1 MLYEKKEGS
10 INIYKVVPKSEEIKR
25 YRKSVLERTKECL
38 VYKLKNGGDNPLIIG
53 NKSTY
58 FMHDFVY
65 DNSNALES
73 GSWSSIYE
81 SSNDFITKS
90 NYLAGIYD
98 TKEVAEVYQYNP
110 TLNVVHR
117 FLQTMKPEVIARNSY
132 GLVYMSTLLDLPE
145 NLYNLHML
153 LQEKYD
159 RVVNSNIQRQLQLF
173 DYELMK
179 NISFKE
185 LEELKELGLIQE
197 GVDSKSIIGSMI
209 LKKIKKDQ

>member
-1 MLYEKKEGS
+1 
-10 INIYKVVPKSEEIKR
+10 
-25 YRKSVLERTKECL
+25 
-38 VYKLKNGGDNPLIIG
+38 
-53 NKSTY
+53 
-58 FMHDFVY
+58 
-65 DNSNALES
+65 
-73 GSWSSIYE
+73 
-81 SSNDFITKS
+81 
-90 NYLAGIYD
+90 
-98 TKEVAEVYQYNP
+98 
-110 TLNVVHR
+110 
-117 FLQTMKPEVIARNSY
+117 MKPEVIARNSY